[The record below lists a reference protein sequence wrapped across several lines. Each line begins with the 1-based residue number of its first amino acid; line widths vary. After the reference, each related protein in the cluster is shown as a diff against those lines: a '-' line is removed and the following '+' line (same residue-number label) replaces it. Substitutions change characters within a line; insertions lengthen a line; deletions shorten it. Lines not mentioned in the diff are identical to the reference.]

1 MLKTT
6 GHNTW
11 FVFVGI
17 PSSGRCVLSDV
28 VTVVSVIIVVAVL
41 VTVVVLVLTVFAIIF
56 LSFREK
62 SLWQADL
69 KKGAKT

>member
-11 FVFVGI
+11 FVFAGI
-17 PSSGRCVLSDV
+17 PSSGRCFFTVAVTVVFV
-28 VTVVSVIIVVAVL
+28 VTVV

-62 SLWQADL
+62 SYGKL
-69 KKGAKT
+69 T

>member
-1 MLKTT
+1 MLNTA
-6 GHNTW
+6 GHNTC
-11 FVFVGI
+11 FAFAGI
-17 PSSGRCVLSDV
+17 PSAGSLAVDV
-28 VTVVSVIIVVAVL
+28 ALLIVADVTEE
-41 VTVVVLVLTVFAIIF
+41 TVVVCTLTVFAIIF